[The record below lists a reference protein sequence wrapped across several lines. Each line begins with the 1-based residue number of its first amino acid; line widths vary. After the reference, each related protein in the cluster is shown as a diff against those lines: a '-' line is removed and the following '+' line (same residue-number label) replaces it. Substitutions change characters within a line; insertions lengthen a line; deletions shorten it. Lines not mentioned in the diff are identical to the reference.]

1 MNRKALL
8 LLPLIV
14 GLTAG
19 GLALAQSGPDGLDL
33 KAIRERA
40 GEHTADAEA
49 LVTAVRKRAED
60 LSAEAQESSA
70 AADRNAQSYAA
81 SLPAR
86 VTAAVEAFDFDAM
99 IREQAEAQKAG
110 LGERPRFIAFAS
122 LSMPGPALKALVRD
136 MDLAGGV
143 TVLRGFPAGDAKA
156 FRTKLAEV
164 FDSGAEAG
172 GVGIDPRLF
181 RAFAIQAAPSFV
193 MTASDFAPCD
203 GFDCRD
209 TVPPHDRMSGNVTVR
224 EVLETF
230 ADGRGPGAAMARL
243 HLDRLEQEYRP

>member
-1 MNRKALL
+1 MNKSLFLIPIAL
-8 LLPLIV
+8 

-33 KAIRERA
+33 EAIRERA
-40 GEHTADAEA
+40 VEHTADAEA
-49 LVTAVRKRAED
+49 LAAAVRKRAED
-60 LSAEAQESSA
+60 LSAEAQETSA

-86 VTAAVEAFDFDAM
+86 ATAAGEAFDFDAL
-99 IREQAEAQKAG
+99 IREQAAAQKAG

-122 LSMPGPALKALVRD
+122 LSMPAPALKALVRD
-136 MDLAGGV
+136 MDLAGGA

-156 FRTKLAEV
+156 FRTKLGQIFE
-164 FDSGAEAG
+164 SGAEAG
-172 GVGIDPRLF
+172 GLGIDPRLF

-193 MTASDFAPCD
+193 LTASDFAPCD

-230 ADGRGPGAAMARL
+230 VDGRGPGAAMAQL
-243 HLDRLEQEYRP
+243 HLDRLEQEDQP